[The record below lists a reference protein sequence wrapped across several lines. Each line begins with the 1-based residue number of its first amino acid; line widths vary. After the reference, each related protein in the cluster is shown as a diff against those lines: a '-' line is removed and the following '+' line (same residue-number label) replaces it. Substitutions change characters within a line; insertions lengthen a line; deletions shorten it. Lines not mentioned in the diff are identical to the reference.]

1 MLSTGKMSIE
11 FQLFELHLHC
21 TAKDKMT
28 RWHRFAKPLA
38 VTVRLHV
45 SVMGS
50 KLIDTK
56 LTKRY
61 GKI

>member
-1 MLSTGKMSIE
+1 MLLTGTLIIE

-28 RWHRFAKPLA
+28 RWHRFAKSFA

-45 SVMGS
+45 RVMWS
-50 KLIDTK
+50 QLIDIE